1 MNLSP
6 DTPGEALDA
15 EAIEDAL
22 EATLGHVLSSRRSA
36 AGQAR
41 QLAALSRPDQAF
53 ALHWVRVIAQ
63 TNAELAFQYTGRIAA
78 ALTRFDHQAIEA
90 WTHHCMDV
98 FDRRGL
104 YPAIAAVNTI
114 ETFASEFNPCTFG
127 LPLDDVLTVLTH
139 FIGGLAG
146 RRLTLAASPA
156 HNAFTDT
163 DTVFLPELLSGLAN
177 NREHFQA
184 FKCSAA
190 LLWAQTRFGTWRDPV
205 IHALQALDDLN
216 RQRFIAL
223 ENRRLEARL
232 RHELP
237 GIARAM
243 KQLNAANRAP
253 LPAAWQA
260 AVASV
265 TQPGADAAHC
275 LTWLPSLTGLPQ
287 PACYHGGID
296 LERVINT
303 RNARLATQRDRCR
316 LLVAQVLDQHNA
328 PTRPDAENPR
338 NTAAPRLKRQSVLD
352 DTQPDGARIEL
363 QLDGQPFT
371 PPAELRSLLQS
382 IIQDLGALP
391 DDYLT
396 PAGPGAATAQDTGVR
411 NPDDVWQGTYHEDGA
426 WRFNEWDCHR
436 QAYKK
441 NWCVLRE
448 LTVPPADLAF
458 FRRCMRRHY
467 GLIKHLRRTFEALRG
482 EQALL
487 RKQPHG
493 DDIDLDALIDAQA
506 DRAAG
511 REMPAGLFLK
521 QRKAARNIAV
531 AFMVDMSGSTKGW
544 INDAEREA
552 LLLLAESL
560 ETLGDRYAIYGFS
573 GWTRKRCEVYVIKR
587 FDDLYDDTVKA
598 RICAITPKD
607 YTRMGA
613 PIRHLTRILTGIDA
627 KIKLLITLSDGK
639 PDDYDLEYRG
649 AYGIADTRQALIDAK
664 TVGIHPYCITIDSE
678 GPDYLPYM
686 YGAVN
691 YSVIDDV
698 QRLPA
703 KVADIYRTLTT

>member
-1 MNLSP
+1 MNFSP
-6 DTPGEALDA
+6 DIRVDALDA
-15 EAIEDAL
+15 EAIEDML

-36 AGQAR
+36 AAQAR
-41 QLAALSRPDQAF
+41 QLAALGRVDQAF
-53 ALHWVRVIAQ
+53 ALHWVCVIAQ
-63 TNAELAFQYTGRIAA
+63 TNAELAFQYAGRIAA
-78 ALTRFDHQAIEA
+78 ALALLDHRAIEA

-104 YPAIAAVNTI
+104 YPAIAAVNAI
-114 ETFASEFNPCTFG
+114 ETVTSESNQRAFG

-139 FIGGLAG
+139 FVGGLAG
-146 RRLTLAASPA
+146 RRLTLAASA
-156 HNAFTDT
+156 THRAFTDT
-163 DTVFLPELLSGLAN
+163 DTVFLPELLGGLAN
-177 NREHFQA
+177 NDQHFQA

-190 LLWAQTRFGTWRDPV
+190 LLWAQTRFGTWRDP
-205 IHALQALDDLN
+205 ILHALQALDDPD

-223 ENRRLEARL
+223 ENHRLEARL

-237 GIARAM
+237 GIARVM
-243 KQLNAANRAP
+243 TQLAAANRAP
-253 LPAAWQA
+253 LPLDWQA
-260 AVASV
+260 AVAAV
-265 TQPGADAAHC
+265 TQPGVDATHC
-275 LTWLPSLTGLPQ
+275 LAWLPSLTGLPP

-303 RNARLATQRDRCR
+303 RNARLAAQRDRCR
-316 LLVAQVLDQHNA
+316 ILVAQLLDRHNA
-328 PTRPDAENPR
+328 PTRPDTAR
-338 NTAAPRLKRQSVLD
+338 NTPSPRLTRQSAPD

-363 QLDGQPFT
+363 QLDGQPLT

-396 PAGPGAATAQDTGVR
+396 PAGPGATTAQDTGVR

-448 LTVPPADLAF
+448 VTVPPADLAF
-458 FRRCMRRHY
+458 FRRCMHRHH
-467 GLIKHLRRTFEALRG
+467 GLIKRLRRTFEALRG

-493 DDIDLDALIDAQA
+493 DDIDLDAVIDGQA

-511 REMPAGLFLK
+511 REMPTGLFVK

-587 FDDLYDDTVKA
+587 FDDAYDDTVKA
-598 RICAITPKD
+598 RICGITPKD

-613 PIRHLTRILTGIDA
+613 PIRHLTRILTDMDA
-627 KIKLLITLSDGK
+627 RIKLLITLSDGK

-678 GPDYLPYM
+678 GPDYLPQM

-698 QRLPA
+698 QRLPT